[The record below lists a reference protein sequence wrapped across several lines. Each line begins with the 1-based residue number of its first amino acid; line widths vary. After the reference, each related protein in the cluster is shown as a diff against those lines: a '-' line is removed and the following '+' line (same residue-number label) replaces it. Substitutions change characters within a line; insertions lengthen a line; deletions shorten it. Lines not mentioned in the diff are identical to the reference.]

1 MKNKEFAEENLGR
14 IYENNGLLVEVVGYL
29 CDYPG
34 ASPGAIN
41 IVRYL
46 NPDKAR
52 GRAECWGL
60 YIDGDVIGTG
70 YDTAGSVYSYVLPR
84 HLKQVSEAVAV
95 QAFAEAYKGE
105 KFSLNGDVV
114 TVVSYSTAE
123 VSAGA
128 GKDAVIVA
136 STHGGWR
143 MVADADFILGNG
155 EQKTFKYVDYRNLK
169 PIRR

>member
-1 MKNKEFAEENLGR
+1 MKNKEFLNENLGR
-14 IYENNGLLVEVVGYL
+14 IYEYNGLFVEVVGYL
-29 CDYPG
+29 DDYP
-34 ASPGAIN
+34 SVIN

-46 NPDKAR
+46 SPDKAR
-52 GRAECWGL
+52 GRAECWAFFDKRDK
-60 YIDGDVIGTG
+60 IEKG
-70 YDTAGSVYSYVLPR
+70 YATQDSVYSYVLPR
-84 HLKQVSEAVAV
+84 YLKQVTEADAV

-136 STHGGWR
+136 RTHGGWR

-155 EQKTFKYVDYRNLK
+155 EQKTFNYVDYRNLK
-169 PIRR
+169 PIGK

>member
-1 MKNKEFAEENLGR
+1 MKNKEFLNENLGR
-14 IYENNGLLVEVVGYL
+14 IYEYNGLFVEVVGYL
-29 CDYPG
+29 DDYPG
-34 ASPGAIN
+34 VIN

-46 NPDKAR
+46 SPDKAR
-52 GRAECWGL
+52 ERAECWTFFERR
-60 YIDGDVIGTG
+60 DVVENG
-70 YDTAGSVYSYVLPR
+70 YDTPGSVYSYVLPR
-84 HLKQVSEAVAV
+84 YLKQVSEADAV

-136 STHGGWR
+136 RTHGGWR

-155 EQKTFKYVDYRNLK
+155 EQKTFNYVDYRNLK
-169 PIRR
+169 PIGK

>member
-14 IYENNGLLVEVVGYL
+14 IYGYNGLLVEMVGYL
-29 CDYPG
+29 DDYPG
-34 ASPGAIN
+34 VIN

-46 NPDKAR
+46 SPDKAR
-52 GRAECWGL
+52 GRAESWVFF
-60 YIDGDVIGTG
+60 DKRDKVEKG
-70 YDTAGSVYSYVLPR
+70 YDTTGSVYSYVLQR
-84 HLKQVSEAVAV
+84 YLKQVSEADAV

-155 EQKTFKYVDYRNLK
+155 EQKTFNYADYRYLK
-169 PIRR
+169 PIRK